1 MCLLTNPLT
10 QGLPH
15 TREPRRPLPLP
26 ASVTGLPSIGR
37 IPGSKAM
44 WVGIF
49 CEFTEF
55 ALLFAVYFIARAH
68 NPEAFAAGPGRL
80 SLLAGT
86 GYTLMLL
93 TSGWCVARAVHAM
106 RKGERARCLR
116 WLGAAFV
123 FGLGYPAIKIFE
135 LQRNFALG
143 LDGSAGVV
151 HRHLLL
157 PDLHPVWSSVFW
169 GLLGSVVG
177 QWRAPA
183 SAPTRPKSTAGSRRS
198 PATGMPRTC
207 SG

>member
-1 MCLLTNPLT
+1 MN
-10 QGLPH
+10 H
-15 TREPRRPLPLP
+15 AAPLPLP
-26 ASVTGLPSIGR
+26 ASVTGSPSIER

-143 LDGSAGVV
+143 LDGSAGVFIVTYYYLTFTHLV
-151 HRHLLL
+151 H
-157 PDLHPVWSSVFW
+157 VFW
-169 GLLGSVVG
+169 GLLGMLWVMARTG
-177 QWRAPA
+177 FGAYTPEEHGGLEAFACYWH
-183 SAPTRPKSTAGSRRS
+183 
-198 PATGMPRTC
+198 ATDMLWLMIFPMFYLLG
-207 SG
+207 